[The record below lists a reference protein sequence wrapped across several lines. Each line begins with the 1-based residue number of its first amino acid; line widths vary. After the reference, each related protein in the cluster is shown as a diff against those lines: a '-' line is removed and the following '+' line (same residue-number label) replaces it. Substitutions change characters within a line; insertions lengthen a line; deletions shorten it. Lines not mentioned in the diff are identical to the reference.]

1 MNESKSESAEQ
12 KTLNSLHQ
20 RLSRIRH
27 TRVSDVMKR
36 DVITLDASDLLATA
50 ARTLIE
56 NNIHGIIV
64 MKDGK
69 PWSVL
74 SAFDLLH
81 KSYIESFSD
90 KMDYLRSSLES
101 LIEKPLLHS
110 LKPGD
115 SLDSAA
121 RLFTTYGQRTIP
133 VVEGETLVGVITITD
148 LIRTYGKLVGESGI

>member
-1 MNESKSESAEQ
+1 MDETFPESAE
-12 KTLNSLHQ
+12 KKILNSLHA
-20 RLSRIRH
+20 RLSKIRH
-27 TRVSDVMKR
+27 TRVGDVMKR
-36 DVITLDASDLLATA
+36 DVITLDAGDLLATA

-56 NNIHGIIV
+56 NNIHGVIV

-90 KMDYLRSSLES
+90 KMDYLRSTLES
-101 LIEKPLLHS
+101 LIEKPLMHS
-110 LKPGD
+110 LKPTD

-133 VVEGETLVGVITITD
+133 VVEGDKLMGVITITD

>member
-1 MNESKSESAEQ
+1 MDETFPESAE
-12 KTLNSLHQ
+12 KKILNSLHA
-20 RLSRIRH
+20 RLSKIRH
-27 TRVSDVMKR
+27 TRVGDVMKR
-36 DVITLDASDLLATA
+36 DVITLDAGDLLATA

-56 NNIHGIIV
+56 NNIHGVIV

-90 KMDYLRSSLES
+90 KMDYLRSTLES
-101 LIEKPLLHS
+101 LIEKPLMHS
-110 LKPGD
+110 LKPTD

-133 VVEGETLVGVITITD
+133 VVEGDKLMGVITITD
-148 LIRTYGKLVGESGI
+148 LIRTYGKP

>member
-1 MNESKSESAEQ
+1 MEQ
-12 KTLNSLHQ
+12 TNSGSGEKKILDSLHA
-20 RLSRIRH
+20 RLSKIRH
-27 TRVSDVMKR
+27 TRVGDVMKR
-36 DVITLDASDLLATA
+36 DVITLDAGDLLATA

-56 NNIHGIIV
+56 NNIHGVIV

-101 LIEKPLLHS
+101 LIEKPLMHS
-110 LKPGD
+110 LKPTD

-133 VVEGETLVGVITITD
+133 VVEGDKLMGVITITD

>member
-1 MNESKSESAEQ
+1 MEQ
-12 KTLNSLHQ
+12 TEEKKLNSLHT
-20 RLSRIRH
+20 RLSKIRQ
-27 TRVSDVMKR
+27 TRVGDIMKK

-56 NNIHGIIV
+56 NSIHGVIV

-90 KMDYLRSSLES
+90 KMDYLRSSLDS
-101 LIEKPLLHS
+101 LIEKPILYS
-110 LKPGD
+110 L
-115 SLDSAA
+115 
-121 RLFTTYGQRTIP
+121 
-133 VVEGETLVGVITITD
+133 
-148 LIRTYGKLVGESGI
+148 

>member
-1 MNESKSESAEQ
+1 MESIEH
-12 KTLNSLHQ
+12 KTLNSLHA
-20 RLSRIRH
+20 RLSKIRH
-27 TRVSDVMKR
+27 TRVRDVMKK

-110 LKPGD
+110 LKPTD

>member
-1 MNESKSESAEQ
+1 MDQSVTETIEH
-12 KTLNSLHQ
+12 KTLNALHA
-20 RLSRIRH
+20 RLSKIRY
-27 TRVSDVMKR
+27 TRVSDVMKK

-101 LIEKPLLHS
+101 LIEKPMLHS
-110 LKPGD
+110 LKPSD

-133 VVEGETLVGVITITD
+133 IIDGEQLLGVITITD
-148 LIRTYGKLVGESGI
+148 LVRTYGKLVGETGI